1 MRFLILSHWLSGRPV
16 LFALIYISHIDVNII
31 FCACCLCVQRHFG
44 TFNESSLRLFFMRL
58 LSLIQF
64 LHRPFCYTFSIS
76 TGCATRLS
84 DIQKRDRIS
93 FLLELKFKFGWL
105 LWNFRRKK
113 RVDFFAEICAD
124 FAYAV
129 RIYKYLKE
137 EEEEDKIC
145 SIPFHT

>member
-1 MRFLILSHWLSGRPV
+1 MLFMRSTSFWDFQRIFTSSFFHAIIIVNSIFASPV
-16 LFALIYISHIDVNII
+16 LLHIQHFNWM
-31 FCACCLCVQRHFG
+31 RHE
-44 TFNESSLRLFFMRL
+44 TFWYS
-58 LSLIQF
+58 
-64 LHRPFCYTFSIS
+64 
-76 TGCATRLS
+76 
-84 DIQKRDRIS
+84 KRDRIS

-129 RIYKYLKE
+129 RIYKYLNE
-137 EEEEDKIC
+137 EKEEEDKMC